1 LPQEGKD
8 GFYPKKCLPDITV
21 GWATNK
27 YCSSKM
33 IRFLLL
39 LSIIPML
46 LVCGCST
53 VSKEQQQVVDR
64 VARFGRYPV
73 SRAAI
78 IKVFDLGAIHSER
91 VSGGVRGGQMWF
103 TETWTLPSGLK
114 LTGWDSEYVGE
125 IRINERSIDDI
136 LNNSDR
142 SRIQSGIGDFVDPF
156 PEISLRNSFKR
167 VTVAT
172 TRDRQIFDSADSGT
186 KKDEQVGTSNGG

>member
-1 LPQEGKD
+1 
-8 GFYPKKCLPDITV
+8 
-21 GWATNK
+21 
-27 YCSSKM
+27 
-33 IRFLLL
+33 
-39 LSIIPML
+39 
-46 LVCGCST
+46 
-53 VSKEQQQVVDR
+53 
-64 VARFGRYPV
+64 
-73 SRAAI
+73 
-78 IKVFDLGAIHSER
+78 
-91 VSGGVRGGQMWF
+91 MWF

>member
-1 LPQEGKD
+1 
-8 GFYPKKCLPDITV
+8 
-21 GWATNK
+21 
-27 YCSSKM
+27 M

-53 VSKEQQQVVDR
+53 ISKEQQQVVAHVTR
-64 VARFGRYPV
+64 IGRYPV

-78 IKVFDLGAIHSER
+78 IKLFDLGAIHSER

-114 LTGWDSEYVGE
+114 LTGWDSEDVGA
-125 IRINERSIDDI
+125 IRINGRSIDYI
-136 LNNSDR
+136 LNNPE
-142 SRIQSGIGDFVDPF
+142 SRIRSGMGDFVDPF
-156 PEISLRNSFKR
+156 PEISLRKSFKR

-172 TRDRQIFDSADSGT
+172 TRDRQIFDSVDSGT
-186 KKDEQVGTSNGG
+186 KKDEPQR